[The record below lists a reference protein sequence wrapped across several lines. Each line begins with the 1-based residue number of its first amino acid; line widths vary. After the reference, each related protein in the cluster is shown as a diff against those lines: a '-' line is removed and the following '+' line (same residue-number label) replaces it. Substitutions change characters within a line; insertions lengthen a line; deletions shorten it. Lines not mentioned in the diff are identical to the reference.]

1 MAELFLAYT
10 SGPGGFRKFVA
21 LKQILPDVQT
31 DEFVQMFLDEAR
43 ITAAFSHPNIG
54 QVFDLGLEDGEL
66 YLAMEFL
73 PGQNLEQVLIAASRV
88 RPLPIGFAARV
99 ARDVCLGLHY
109 AHHFTAPSGRKVAVV
124 HRDMAPRNVMITY
137 DGVVKVIDFGIA
149 KAKGRIARTHVGMV
163 KGTSGY
169 MSPEQVRGLDLDGR
183 SDLFTAGV
191 LLHEMLCGR
200 RLFDTS
206 NEEAM
211 MRQIA
216 NADIE
221 PPRTLNPDVPEA
233 LSAVVMRALAKEP
246 AKRFATGRE
255 MAKAI
260 EAAVGAEIFDEEA
273 VAELMQALFAEK
285 RLQTLALLDQPTNDD
300 DRVSR
305 IIAVLREGRNDEQT
319 IDEVVDEDDPS
330 DIRPTMPAIKL
341 PAQQQP
347 SRPPPARAS
356 SASSR
361 NSSPPNPRPFPSSAR
376 QRPDGSPRK
385 SPRVEEEEDAPTQ
398 IGPLPV
404 ETERTALPEPAARD
418 SRRSPKIGTYTL
430 GSDEPPKEAVSAPIR
445 LDEDSETVTTA
456 EVSRVSRVS
465 QAWGT
470 LGSSARRALWVA
482 LAMVVMGLAVL
493 FMPESLR
500 SRLGGLFASV
510 GLRAPERTSG
520 TEPQPEPPPQAQ
532 PPPEAKPP
540 PEATPQAQPPPAAA
554 GPEAGASTT
563 LPSHEA
569 YEPPPPAEAAGSE
582 TPAEPPSGP
591 GSPSPSTPPT
601 GTRLRKLDPTGA
613 RVPKST
619 RLGTKPAPSPA
630 EAVEGAEDAADTS
643 EEGTSESTQD
653 ALGEPPAPQPRS
665 TRATKLPTKKQSK
678 PGALAPSEPIED
690 PSESEESSVGPAE
703 VDPSI
708 QPQEIDSTPLEGE
721 VN

>member
-43 ITAAFSHPNIG
+43 ISAAFSHPNIG

-73 PGQNLEQVLIAASRV
+73 PGQNLEQVLMAASRV

-200 RLFDTS
+200 RLFDTAD
-206 NEEAM
+206 EEAM

-221 PPRTLNPDVPEA
+221 PPRALNPDVPEA
-233 LSAVVMRALAKEP
+233 LNAVVMRALAKEP
-246 AKRFATGRE
+246 ARRFSTGRE

-285 RLQTLALLDQPTNDD
+285 RLQTLALLDQPSNDD
-300 DRVSR
+300 DRVSK

-330 DIRPTMPAIKL
+330 DVRPTMPMIKL

-361 NSSPPNPRPFPSSAR
+361 NSSPPNPRPFPSAPR
-376 QRPDGSPRK
+376 GRPDGMPRK
-385 SPRVEEEEDAPTQ
+385 STRIEAEEDAPTQ

-404 ETERTALPEPAARD
+404 ETERSAPHGPAARD

-430 GSDEPPKEAVSAPIR
+430 GSDEPPKEEVSAPIR
-445 LDEDSETVTTA
+445 LDDDNETVTTA

-470 LGSSARRALWVA
+470 LGPSARRALWVA

-500 SRLGGLFASV
+500 SKLGGLLASV
-510 GLRAPERTSG
+510 GLGTPERASG
-520 TEPQPEPPPQAQ
+520 TEPPPQGQPPAQTEPQARPPPD
-532 PPPEAKPP
+532 
-540 PEATPQAQPPPAAA
+540 ATPQAQPSPAAA
-554 GPEAGASTT
+554 GPGAGASTT
-563 LPSHEA
+563 APQEA

-582 TPAEPPSGP
+582 TPAKPPSGAE
-591 GSPSPSTPPT
+591 SPSPSTAPT

-613 RVPKST
+613 RVPKPP
-619 RLGTKPAPSPA
+619 RLGTKPAP
-630 EAVEGAEDAADTS
+630 AVEGG
-643 EEGTSESTQD
+643 EGTLGEGTPESTQD
-653 ALGEPPAPQPRS
+653 ASGEPQAPQPRS
-665 TRATKLPTKKQSK
+665 TRATKPPTKKQSK
-678 PGALAPSEPIED
+678 PGTLAPSESAEP
-690 PSESEESSVGPAE
+690 SVGPAE

-708 QPQEIDSTPLEGE
+708 QPQVIDSTPLLEGE